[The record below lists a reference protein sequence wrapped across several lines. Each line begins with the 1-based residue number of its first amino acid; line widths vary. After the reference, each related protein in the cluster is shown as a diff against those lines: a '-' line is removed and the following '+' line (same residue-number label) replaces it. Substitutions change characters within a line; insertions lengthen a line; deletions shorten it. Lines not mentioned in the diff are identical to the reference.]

1 MVVTEL
7 VKINNKEFK
16 HTYSDKGFMIKRDN
30 VLYDEA
36 YDPVGFEDRTYNETD
51 KAVGEEEE
59 EVIQWLG
66 MDKKCTFSTVIV
78 SWQEKQ

>member
-7 VKINNKEFK
+7 AIINGKEFK
-16 HTYSDKGFMIKRDN
+16 HTYSNSGMKIKREN

-36 YDPVGFEDRTYNETD
+36 YDPVGFNREYEEPD

-59 EVIQWLG
+59 EVIR
-66 MDKKCTFSTVIV
+66 
-78 SWQEKQ
+78 

>member
-16 HTYSDKGFMIKRDN
+16 HTYSNGGMKIKREN

-36 YDPVGFEDRTYNETD
+36 YDPVGFDREYEETD
-51 KAVGEEEE
+51 KAVGEE
-59 EVIQWLG
+59 VI
-66 MDKKCTFSTVIV
+66 K
-78 SWQEKQ
+78 